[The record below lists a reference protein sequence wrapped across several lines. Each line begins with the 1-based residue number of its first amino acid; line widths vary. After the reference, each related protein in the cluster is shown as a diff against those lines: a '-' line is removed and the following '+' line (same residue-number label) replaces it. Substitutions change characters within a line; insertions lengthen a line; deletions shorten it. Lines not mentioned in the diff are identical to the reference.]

1 MINFYVNR
9 MNTLFL
15 YTGDV
20 DKTAKQRTIRDTPRD
35 AAELATPAAANED
48 NEVTLGLGVR
58 VSYPSE
64 RSELSRERVEFVF
77 HRPKAEIFKSLPGTE
92 SGCDCARQHLA
103 CARSGSLQL
112 QRTRQ
117 DGLLA

>member
-15 YTGDV
+15 YTGV

-48 NEVTLGLGVR
+48 NEVTLGVR

-92 SGCDCARQHLA
+92 SGCDSARQHLA